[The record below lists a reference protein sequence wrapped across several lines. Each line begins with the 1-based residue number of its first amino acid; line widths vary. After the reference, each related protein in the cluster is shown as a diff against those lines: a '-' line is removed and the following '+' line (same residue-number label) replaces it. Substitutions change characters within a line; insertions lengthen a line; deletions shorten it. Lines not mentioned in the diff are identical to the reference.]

1 MAVAGAD
8 TYVVAG
14 LQRRRSSCSGSCG
27 GLGSD
32 DGERGRSRDPG
43 LLLALVVSPSWRS
56 TLFGWPP
63 VTGVAMPVSG
73 FSCGSCL
80 AFRVG
85 CCVVLWCCRLL
96 PVSVR
101 VSLCGWVYLRVAPV
115 GVCVCVCVCGCGCA
129 PLVQGWLRA
138 AAGEGS
144 SSQGAAAHVIACP
157 GVHRTSVLWQPP
169 PRAHCNERKC
179 GVPGNGDTPSR
190 SKGKPG
196 AVCRVEV
203 GPVKS
208 TRLVMHPNLMR
219 FAGVVVA
226 RAHNTLDSHHT
237 AIHATSLEPRRVE
250 PQLERS
256 PYK

>member
-1 MAVAGAD
+1 MEK
-8 TYVVAG
+8 YVVWVAAG
-14 LQRRRSSCSGSCG
+14 DWG
-27 GLGSD
+27 GYACVRVLMW
-32 DGERGRSRDPG
+32 
-43 LLLALVVSPSWRS
+43 LV
-56 TLFGWPP
+56 FGFP
-63 VTGVAMPVSG
+63 
-73 FSCGSCL
+73 
-80 AFRVG
+80 
-85 CCVVLWCCRLL
+85 CRLL
-96 PVSVR
+96 CRAVVLS
-101 VSLCGWVYLRVAPV
+101 VAPCVCTRVVMWV
-115 GVCVCVCVCGCGCA
+115 GVPTCCSRWCVCVCGCGCA